1 MNTKEKQ
8 EFKKFLNDRN
18 VFLMFSQN
26 YRQHHLTT
34 NPPTL
39 EEYLEKAKAESVIP
53 MAFIYPKSLYGKD
66 FWLAIHEE
74 WNRQLGELR
83 AAFNEQ
89 QQLNTLDLEIIDIK
103 QKNTNL
109 GLPKNTCSLNL
120 RGGNRLTFNIEHS
133 RMVAKKLS
141 THMLLT
147 RSRQTT
153 DVVLMF
159 NRMKGVEVKFRP
171 GTSSLQINN
180 AELAGRLM
188 ELLQLNPEM
197 DYFHIGI
204 ELLAETKDYLLFM
217 LKK

>member
-1 MNTKEKQ
+1 MSIFDI
-8 EFKKFLNDRN
+8 FKKKPSGDVAKDRLKLLLVSDRAN
-18 VFLMFSQN
+18 C
-26 YRQHHLTT
+26 
-34 NPPTL
+34 NPETMEL
-39 EEYLEKAKAESVIP
+39 YLQQARAESVIQQ
-53 MAFIYPKSLYGKD
+53 AFVYPKSVYGKD

-103 QKNTNL
+103 QKHINL

-188 ELLQLNPEM
+188 ELLATDMLS
-197 DYFHIGI
+197 
-204 ELLAETKDYLLFM
+204 AEALT
-217 LKK
+217 